1 VKKITTRELERWLAA
16 EEATAEQAEAAFA
29 ALFSALPLAAPP
41 AGFAARVLERAGIA
55 PHRGLLASVWVRLA
69 LAVSL
74 AGAGAVIALVPGLG
88 RGLAAVIDPV
98 ALVAAVPGLVAA
110 VSEQLVE
117 AVALAVKLL
126 DLSRALVAPLAT
138 PSVAGAL
145 LVALLVAAAALRLL
159 HHLISN
165 ERSWSYV
172 VDAHG

>member
-1 VKKITTRELERWLAA
+1 MKKITTRELERWLAA
-16 EEATAEQAEAAFA
+16 EEAGGEQAEAAFA
-29 ALFSALPLAAPP
+29 ALFAALPLAAPP
-41 AGFAARVLERAGIA
+41 AGFAARVLERAGIV
-55 PHRGLLASVWVRLA
+55 PRGLLASVWVRLA

-74 AGAGAVIALVPGLG
+74 AGAGAVIALVPGLA
-88 RGLAAVIDPV
+88 RGLAAVLDPV

-110 VSEQLVE
+110 VSEQLVQ

-126 DLSRALVAPLAT
+126 DLSRALVTPLAT

-159 HHLISN
+159 HHLIST
-165 ERSWSYV
+165 ERSWLY